1 MKKECTEQDLRELAR
16 SAQAVFEAVTLTEAP
31 LCDGWQDDGLRVDYE
46 LRNGRVDCVLHRR
59 VEADG
64 KCWELEMCAPLAGN
78 VLPEERMTPRER
90 ELCREDMSHDFLT
103 GVYNRRYLET
113 VFAQKL
119 EQCAAQGRAKP
130 HVVFLTAAGRP
141 YNEEKA
147 RELAGYD
154 AVTLVCGHYE
164 GIDQRVIDAFG
175 DEEISIGDY
184 VLTGGE
190 LASLVVADSVLR
202 LQPGV
207 LAEEKGYQDESYW
220 DGLLEYPQ
228 FTRPEVWEGRAVP
241 PVLLTGDHKKID
253 EWRGAQSRERTRER
267 RPDLYDAWCESHPLT
282 ELPKW
287 KRGENMR
294 LVKNDEQLALC
305 AALVA
310 EGRRTVCAPVCDE
323 EYLEKMTPD
332 FWLPDLTDEKKNG
345 WAFYLH
351 YTKDAADGMVG
362 VCHKTGEIG
371 HLFVTEAARGK
382 GYGAK
387 MLDFARKKLPEHDHP
402 TMGVINTNTRA
413 IALYKRMG
421 WRLTGTVLHRYDPA
435 EEGTFAAV
443 YCEELEM
450 QYRG

>member
-1 MKKECTEQDLRELAR
+1 MRIDIATLFPEMCETVLSESIIGRAR
-16 SAQAVFEAVTLTEAP
+16 RAGKLEIH
-31 LCDGWQDDGLRVDYE
+31 CHNIRDYTK
-46 LRNGRVDCVLHRR
+46 DKHRR
-59 VEADG
+59 VDDTPYGGG
-64 KCWELEMCAPLAGN
+64 KGMLMQTEPIYNCYQAVCEMIG
-78 VLPEERMTPRER
+78 E
-90 ELCREDMSHDFLT
+90 
-103 GVYNRRYLET
+103 
-113 VFAQKL
+113 
-119 EQCAAQGRAKP
+119 KP
-130 HVVFLTAAGRP
+130 HVIYMSPKGTPFSQKRAG
-141 YNEEKA
+141 ELKA
-147 RELAGYD
+147 LANIFI
-154 AVTLVCGHYE
+154 LCGHYE
-164 GIDQRVIDAFG
+164 GVDQRVLDEIV

-228 FTRPEVWEGRAVP
+228 FTRPEVWESRAVP

-287 KRGENMR
+287 KRGENVR

-305 AALVA
+305 AALMA

-323 EYLEKMTPD
+323 KYLDKMTPD
-332 FWLPDLTDEKKNG
+332 FWLSNLTDEKKNG

>member
-1 MKKECTEQDLRELAR
+1 MVLYAQPIADCLRAV
-16 SAQAVFEAVTLTEAP
+16 QA
-31 LCDGWQDDGLRVDYE
+31 
-46 LRNGRVDCVLHRR
+46 
-59 VEADG
+59 
-64 KCWELEMCAPLAGN
+64 
-78 VLPEERMTPRER
+78 
-90 ELCREDMSHDFLT
+90 
-103 GVYNRRYLET
+103 
-113 VFAQKL
+113 
-119 EQCAAQGRAKP
+119 QCAGQGRARP

-147 RELAGYD
+147 RELASYD

-294 LVKNDEQLALC
+294 LVKNDEQLSLC
-305 AALVA
+305 AALMA
-310 EGRRTVCAPVCDE
+310 EGRRAVCEAVCTE
-323 EYLEKMTPD
+323 QYLEMLTPQAH
-332 FWLPDLTDEKKNG
+332 LPMLQEDKKNG

-351 YTKDAADGMVG
+351 YTKDSADGMVG
-362 VCHKTGEIG
+362 VCHKTGEVG
-371 HLFVTEAARGK
+371 RLFVTEAARGR

-387 MLDFARKKLPEHDHP
+387 MLDFARKKLPEHPHP
-402 TMGVINTNTRA
+402 TLGVLNTNTRA

-421 WRLTGTVLHRYDPA
+421 WRLTGSVLHRYDPA
-435 EEGTFAAV
+435 DANAFAAL

-450 QYRG
+450 RYQG

>member
-1 MKKECTEQDLRELAR
+1 MKIDIMTLFPEMINAVMRESIIGRAQDKGLVEVKATNIRDYALDKHHKADDAPYGGGRGQVMLAEPLYLCHQALSAGEHVHTVFL
-16 SAQAVFEAVTLTEAP
+16 SAQGQPFN
-31 LCDGWQDDGLRVDYE
+31 Q
-46 LRNGRVDCVLHRR
+46 
-59 VEADG
+59 
-64 KCWELEMCAPLAGN
+64 
-78 VLPEERMTPRER
+78 
-90 ELCREDMSHDFLT
+90 
-103 GVYNRRYLET
+103 
-113 VFAQKL
+113 Q
-119 EQCAAQGRAKP
+119 
-130 HVVFLTAAGRP
+130 
-141 YNEEKA
+141 KA
-147 RELAGYD
+147 RELLAKEHFI
-154 AVTLVCGHYE
+154 LVCGHYE

-305 AALVA
+305 AALMA
-310 EGRRTVCAPVCDE
+310 EGRRAVCEAVCTE
-323 EYLEKMTPD
+323 QYLEMLTPQAH
-332 FWLPDLTDEKKNG
+332 LPVLQEDKKNG

-351 YTKDAADGMVG
+351 YTKDSADGMVG

-371 HLFVTEAARGK
+371 RLFVTEAARGR

-387 MLDFARKKLPEHDHP
+387 MLDFARKKLPEHPHP
-402 TMGVINTNTRA
+402 TLGVLNTNTRA

-421 WRLTGTVLHRYDPA
+421 WRLTGSVLNVYDPENDA
-435 EEGTFAAV
+435 FTEK
-443 YCEELEM
+443 YCEEWQM
-450 QYRG
+450 RYQG

>member
-1 MKKECTEQDLRELAR
+1 MKIDIMTLFPEMINAVMRESIIGRAQDKGVVEVKATNIRDYALDKHHKADDAPYGGGRGQVMLAEPLYLCHQALSAGEHVHTVFL
-16 SAQAVFEAVTLTEAP
+16 SAQGQPFN
-31 LCDGWQDDGLRVDYE
+31 Q
-46 LRNGRVDCVLHRR
+46 
-59 VEADG
+59 
-64 KCWELEMCAPLAGN
+64 
-78 VLPEERMTPRER
+78 
-90 ELCREDMSHDFLT
+90 
-103 GVYNRRYLET
+103 
-113 VFAQKL
+113 Q
-119 EQCAAQGRAKP
+119 
-130 HVVFLTAAGRP
+130 
-141 YNEEKA
+141 KA
-147 RELAGYD
+147 RELLAKEHFI
-154 AVTLVCGHYE
+154 LVCGHYE

-305 AALVA
+305 AALMA
-310 EGRRTVCAPVCDE
+310 EGRRAVCEAVCTE
-323 EYLEKMTPD
+323 QYLEMLTPQAH
-332 FWLPDLTDEKKNG
+332 LPVLQEDKKNG

-351 YTKDAADGMVG
+351 YTKDSADGMVG

-371 HLFVTEAARGK
+371 RLFVTEAARGR

-387 MLDFARKKLPEHDHP
+387 MLDFARKKLPEHPHP
-402 TMGVINTNTRA
+402 TLGVLNTNTRA

-421 WRLTGTVLHRYDPA
+421 WRLTGSVLNVYDPENDA
-435 EEGTFAAV
+435 FTEK
-443 YCEELEM
+443 YCEEWQM
-450 QYRG
+450 RYRG

>member
-1 MKKECTEQDLRELAR
+1 MRIDIVTLFPELCDSFLSASILGRAR
-16 SAQAVFEAVTLTEAP
+16 AKNLFEAHCHQIRDYTKNKQKQT
-31 LCDGWQDDGLRVDYE
+31 DDYPYGGGCGMVLYAQPIADCLRAVQ
-46 LRNGRVDCVLHRR
+46 
-59 VEADG
+59 A
-64 KCWELEMCAPLAGN
+64 
-78 VLPEERMTPRER
+78 
-90 ELCREDMSHDFLT
+90 
-103 GVYNRRYLET
+103 
-113 VFAQKL
+113 
-119 EQCAAQGRAKP
+119 QCAAQGRAKP

-241 PVLLTGDHKKID
+241 PVL
-253 EWRGAQSRERTRER
+253 
-267 RPDLYDAWCESHPLT
+267 
-282 ELPKW
+282 PKW

-294 LVKNDEQLALC
+294 LVKNDGQLALC
-305 AALVA
+305 AALMA

-323 EYLEKMTPD
+323 KYLDKMTPD

-371 HLFVTEAARGK
+371 HLFVTEAARGR

>member
-1 MKKECTEQDLRELAR
+1 MRIDIVTLFPELCDSFLSASILGRAR
-16 SAQAVFEAVTLTEAP
+16 AKNLFEAHCHQIRDYTKNKQKQT
-31 LCDGWQDDGLRVDYE
+31 DDYPYGGGCGMVLYAQPIADCLRAVQ
-46 LRNGRVDCVLHRR
+46 
-59 VEADG
+59 A
-64 KCWELEMCAPLAGN
+64 
-78 VLPEERMTPRER
+78 
-90 ELCREDMSHDFLT
+90 
-103 GVYNRRYLET
+103 
-113 VFAQKL
+113 
-119 EQCAAQGRAKP
+119 QCAGQGRQKP

-147 RELAGYD
+147 RELASYD

-305 AALVA
+305 AALMA
-310 EGRRTVCAPVCDE
+310 EGRRTVCAPVRDE
-323 EYLEKMTPD
+323 EYLEAAESISCSKFRIITRYVLPNSLSPVIVKATMSVAQTILTAASLSYVGLGVQPPTPE
-332 FWLPDLTDEKKNG
+332 WGAMLSAGRAYIRSYP
-345 WAFYLH
+345 
-351 YTKDAADGMVG
+351 
-362 VCHKTGEIG
+362 
-371 HLFVTEAARGK
+371 HLIMFPGIFI
-382 GYGAK
+382 
-387 MLDFARKKLPEHDHP
+387 M
-402 TMGVINTNTRA
+402 I
-413 IALYKRMG
+413 
-421 WRLTGTVLHRYDPA
+421 TVLGLNLFGDGLRDALDPK
-435 EEGTFAAV
+435 
-443 YCEELEM
+443 LKK
-450 QYRG
+450 